1 MPPIQ
6 LNRRRFLGCSAAAS
20 WALSQGLA
28 AEAGAVERP
37 VRIGLIGLGNR
48 GTTLLR
54 ACLESPT
61 AEVVAACDGEAK
73 HLARAAGIVEK
84 ARGRKID
91 LVDSADRLLER
102 PEIDAVVVAL
112 PCDLHAEVYEKA
124 LKAGKHL
131 YAEKPLGLSV
141 AECDRLIE
149 ESARRPAQAVHV
161 GFQRRSN
168 PRYRDGI
175 AAIRR
180 GDLGALLSG
189 SGAWISSNG
198 PVGGHGGWLSRRGR
212 SGDWMVEQAVHVWDV
227 FHWAAGG
234 LPTRAYGTGR
244 RDVFAREQPG
254 RDVTDDYQASLLWAD
269 GFAVNF
275 VQSWAAPADDGFTG
289 ISLRV
294 LGNEGGFDFA
304 SGALTFRDRKRP
316 RQVLHPGAQPD
327 TTLAVAAFLAAARAH
342 EPVEPP
348 VGLAEAREA
357 TVTGLMVRRAVDE
370 GRVVERGEIV
380 SPG

>member
-6 LNRRRFLGCSAAAS
+6 LNRRRFLSCSAAAG
-20 WALSQGLA
+20 WVLTQGMPA
-28 AEAGAVERP
+28 DAGMSDRP
-37 VRIGLIGLGNR
+37 IRIGMIGLGNR

-54 ACLESPT
+54 ACLEVPN
-61 AEVVAACDGEAK
+61 AEVVAACDVEPK

-84 ARGRKID
+84 ARGRKLD
-91 LVDSADRLLER
+91 LLESADRLLER

-112 PCDLHAEVYEKA
+112 PCDLHAGIYEKA

-131 YAEKPLGLSV
+131 YAEKPLGLTV
-141 AECDRLIE
+141 AECDRLIAE
-149 ESARRPAQAVHV
+149 AARRPAQAVHV

-180 GDLGALLSG
+180 GDLGLLLSG

-198 PVGGHGGWLSRRGR
+198 PISGHDGWLARRDR

-227 FHWAAGG
+227 FHWVAGG
-234 LPTRAYGTGR
+234 LPSRAYGSGR
-244 RDVFAREQPG
+244 RDVFTREQPG
-254 RDVTDDYQASLLWAD
+254 RDMTDDYQASLRWDD

-275 VQSWAAPADDGFTG
+275 VQSWAAPADDGFPG

-294 LGNEGGFDFA
+294 LGTEGGLDFT

-316 RQVLHPGAQPD
+316 RQVLHPGSQPD
-327 TTLAVAAFLAAARAH
+327 TNWSILAFLAAARSL

-348 VGLAEAREA
+348 VGLVEAREA

-370 GRVVERGEIV
+370 GRVVERQEVLASG
-380 SPG
+380 